1 MDKTDVKGW
10 MEIPVC
16 FQNSC
21 AGVLEMFEQING
33 SIFGKL
39 FPFLFT
45 FSLKGAKSHYKAI
58 AAFKCRESEAHK
70 KKINWDYIAEER
82 KALQPLRQQSYSLH
96 EVFYDQNPKEAFEE
110 CRQNTAA

>member
-1 MDKTDVKGW
+1 

-21 AGVLEMFEQING
+21 AGVLEMLFEQING

-45 FSLKGAKSHYKAI
+45 FGLKEAKSHYKAI
-58 AAFKCRESEAHK
+58 ATFKCCESEDHK
-70 KKINWDYIAEER
+70 KMKIQII
-82 KALQPLRQQSYSLH
+82 L
-96 EVFYDQNPKEAFEE
+96 
-110 CRQNTAA
+110 